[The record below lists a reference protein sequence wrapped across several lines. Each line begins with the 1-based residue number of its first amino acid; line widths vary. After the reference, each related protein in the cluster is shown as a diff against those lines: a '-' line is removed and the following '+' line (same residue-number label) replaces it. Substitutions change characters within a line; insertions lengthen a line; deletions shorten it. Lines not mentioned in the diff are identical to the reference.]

1 MTTKYETRDSL
12 GNQYTIIVR
21 DDNRVVACN
30 QHRIVTSL
38 CSFAHL
44 GAGGYAEA
52 RRQIRDA
59 ARAGLAALNRAS
71 FYTWTQ
77 A

>member
-1 MTTKYETRDSL
+1 MTTKYETRDNL
-12 GNQYTIIVR
+12 GNHYTIIVR

-30 QHRIVTSL
+30 QHRIVMSL
-38 CSFAHL
+38 SNFSSCSA
-44 GAGGYAEA
+44 GYAEC
-52 RRQIRDA
+52 RRQIREA